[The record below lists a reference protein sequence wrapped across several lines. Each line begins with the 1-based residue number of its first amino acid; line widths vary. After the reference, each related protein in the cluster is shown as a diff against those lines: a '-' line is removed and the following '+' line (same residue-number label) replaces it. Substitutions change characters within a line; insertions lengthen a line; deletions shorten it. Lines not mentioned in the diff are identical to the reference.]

1 MSDDKRSDRK
11 VIWLVGGFLGLFL
24 VLALSH
30 RIFVVV
36 PAGHRAVQWN
46 LRGGTV
52 AGEELGEGVHL
63 MWPWN
68 ELALYNTRLQSETLE
83 FDAQTLGGLPIKIR
97 VAIRYR
103 PKPGELAS
111 LHKEIG
117 RDYLQTYLS
126 PELRALV
133 AGEVAQRDHESLY
146 RERSLLSRAL
156 LQSLESG
163 DALTVPMADGRRKAL
178 VEVPEIFVNEVVL
191 PPEVET
197 VVTEKF
203 NKQERLEAAEYDLQL
218 ADLQNQLLEKEGR
231 GMARFQ
237 QQLGPGLKYY
247 LQWKAIE
254 ANLKLAESENS
265 KVVVVGDGQQTPVVI
280 DQ

>member
-1 MSDDKRSDRK
+1 M
-11 VIWLVGGFLGLFL
+11 
-24 VLALSH
+24 
-30 RIFVVV
+30 
-36 PAGHRAVQWN
+36 
-46 LRGGTV
+46 
-52 AGEELGEGVHL
+52 
-63 MWPWN
+63 
-68 ELALYNTRLQSETLE
+68 
-83 FDAQTLGGLPIKIR
+83 
-97 VAIRYR
+97 
-103 PKPGELAS
+103 
-111 LHKEIG
+111 
-117 RDYLQTYLS
+117 
-126 PELRALV
+126 
-133 AGEVAQRDHESLY
+133 
-146 RERSLLSRAL
+146 
-156 LQSLESG
+156 
-163 DALTVPMADGRRKAL
+163 
-178 VEVPEIFVNEVVL
+178 EVPEIFVNEVVL

>member
-1 MSDDKRSDRK
+1 MSDGKRSDRK
-11 VIWLVGGFLGLFL
+11 VIWLVTGFLCLFL

-30 RIFVVV
+30 RVFVVV

-52 AGEELGEGVHL
+52 ADKELGEGLHL

-83 FDAQTLGGLPIKIR
+83 FDAQTLGGLPVKVR
-97 VAIRYR
+97 LAIRYR
-103 PKPGELAS
+103 PKPGRLGL
-111 LHKEIG
+111 LHREVG
-117 RDYLQTYLS
+117 RDYLQSYIA

-133 AGEVAQRDHESLY
+133 AGEVAQMKHESLY
-146 RERSLLSRAL
+146 SERSLLSESL
-156 LQSLESG
+156 LKKIESG
-163 DALTVPMADGRRKAL
+163 GSLTLQLADGKSEAL
-178 VEVPEIFVNEVVL
+178 VQVPEVFVNDVIL
-191 PPEVET
+191 PPDVEKT
-197 VVTEKF
+197 VTEKF
-203 NKQERLEAAEYDLQL
+203 NKLERLEAAQYDLRL
-218 ADLQNQLLEKEGR
+218 ADLQNELLEKEGV
-231 GMARFQ
+231 GMASFQ
-237 QQLGPGLKYY
+237 KKLGPGLKYY

-254 ANLKLAESENS
+254 ANLKLAESENA